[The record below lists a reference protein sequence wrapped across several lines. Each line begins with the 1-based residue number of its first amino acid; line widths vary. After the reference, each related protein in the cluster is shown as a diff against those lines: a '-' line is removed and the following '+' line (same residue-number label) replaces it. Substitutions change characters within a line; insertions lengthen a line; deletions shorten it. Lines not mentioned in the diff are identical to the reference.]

1 MKQLTWI
8 SIKIEDTR
16 PQEKAMTLQV
26 DMETRENKYRKN
38 QQIQERKA
46 IKHKITLK
54 Q

>member
-1 MKQLTWI
+1 
-8 SIKIEDTR
+8 
-16 PQEKAMTLQV
+16 MTLQV

-54 Q
+54 QQTLRKKKYQEVQ

>member
-1 MKQLTWI
+1 
-8 SIKIEDTR
+8 
-16 PQEKAMTLQV
+16 MTLQV